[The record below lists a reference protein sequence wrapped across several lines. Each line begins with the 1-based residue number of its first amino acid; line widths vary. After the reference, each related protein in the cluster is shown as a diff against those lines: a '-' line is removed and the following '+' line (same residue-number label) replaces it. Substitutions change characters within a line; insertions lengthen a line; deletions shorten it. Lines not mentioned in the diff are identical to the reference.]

1 MEMFKTDQKLES
13 IHDELMKHLKS
24 TSSVTIEGDNSIRFY
39 IPENGHN
46 SWWFN
51 DLVEVIARK
60 IADGDIEMVKFCMKN
75 NVDLFDVSIK
85 KSINPNP

>member
-13 IHDELMKHLKS
+13 IHDELMKHLQENS
-24 TSSVTIEGDNSIRFY
+24 NVIIRGDGKMEFY
-39 IPENGHN
+39 LPENGN
-46 SWWFN
+46 SSWWFN

-60 IADGDIEMVKFCMKN
+60 IADGDIEMVKFCMKK
-75 NVDLFDVSIK
+75 NVDLFDISLK

>member
-75 NVDLFDVSIK
+75 NYML
-85 KSINPNP
+85 